1 MAITL
6 PALPYA
12 EDALAPAIS
21 ADTLR
26 THHGKHHKAYV
37 AKVND
42 AAKDGPLDGASL
54 EEIIKAAKDK
64 GDKPL
69 FNNAAQAWN
78 HGFYWKSL
86 SPAKQAPSG
95 ALADAITQAFGSHD
109 KLGEELA
116 KQGTAHFASG
126 WVWLIARGSKLSVEQ
141 THDAETF
148 ATGEARPLLVID
160 LWEHAYYLDHKNVR
174 PDYLKQVI
182 ADHLAWDFASRNFD
196 GAANWTYPAE
206 QFATA

>member
-21 ADTLR
+21 ATTLQ

-37 AKVND
+37 DKTND
-42 AAKDGPLDGASL
+42 AVKDGPLAGASL
-54 EEIIKAAKDK
+54 EEIIKAARAQ
-64 GDKPL
+64 GEKPM

-78 HGFYWKSL
+78 HGFYWQSL

-95 ALADAITQAFGSHD
+95 ALADAINQAFGSID

-126 WVWLIARGSKLSVEQ
+126 WVWLAAHGTTLSVEQ

-148 ATGEARPLLVID
+148 ADTDARPLLVID

-182 ADHLAWDFASRNFD
+182 ADHLAWDFASRNFE
-196 GAANWTYPAE
+196 ASANWTYPAE
-206 QFATA
+206 QLASA